1 MVTNFELTINKN
13 NGLWTINFVVNDN
26 EIFWGGNNE
35 KEILA
40 LYHTLTKKVNKL
52 FGTDFVYSE
61 SELKKYS
68 NYEHTNY
75 QFNIQ
80 KSNYSEV
87 YTLFATKDEYPYG
100 GGYRFH
106 TLSTYEE
113 PHIYVPKEDIIE
125 ITRLFGEWLS
135 NNDIHKLTYDVLK
148 KDWLFH
154 IGLGVGGNYLDTFY
168 KDLYEVDVDFST
180 ESITSLRNKKGK
192 EILDNACKNALTLR
206 TCDNAYIKFE
216 FENIRKNGLT
226 FYIYNGV
233 DSYILRFPR
242 LDEMKKNEDFLKAL
256 KVYVYN
262 EKVDEWVNSECD
274 FPNFSI
280 DNFLLCEK
288 FAYVTYL
295 NK

>member
-1 MVTNFELTINKN
+1 MATNFNLTCEKK
-13 NGLWTINFVVNDN
+13 GLWTIKFVLNEN
-26 EIFWGGNNE
+26 EIVWSGNNE

-40 LYHTLTKKVNKL
+40 LYHTLAKKVNKW
-52 FGTDFVYSE
+52 FGTHFVYSE
-61 SELKKYS
+61 DDLKKYS

-135 NNDIHKLTYDVLK
+135 NNDIHRMTYEVLK

-154 IGLGVGGNYLDTFY
+154 IGLGVRGNYLDTFY

-192 EILDNACKNALTLR
+192 EILDNACKDALTLR
-206 TCDNAYIKFE
+206 TCDNTYIKFE
-216 FENIRKNGLT
+216 FEHFRNNGLT

-274 FPNFSI
+274 LPTFSL

>member
-1 MVTNFELTINKN
+1 MVTNFDLTCEKK
-13 NGLWTINFVVNDN
+13 GLWTIKFELNDK
-26 EIFWGGNNE
+26 EIFWSGDNE

-61 SELKKYS
+61 SQLKKYS

-80 KSNYSEV
+80 KSNYREV

-100 GGYRFH
+100 SSYRFH
-106 TLSTYEE
+106 TLGTYND
-113 PHIYVPKEDIIE
+113 PYIYVPKEDIIE

-135 NNDIHKLTYDVLK
+135 NNDIHKLTYDILK

-154 IGLGVGGNYLDTFY
+154 IGIGIGVKLDTFY

-180 ESITSLRNKKGK
+180 ESVTTLKNKKGK
-192 EILDNACKNALTLR
+192 EILDDASKNALTLR

-216 FENIRKNGLT
+216 FEHFRNNGLT

-242 LDEMKKNEDFLKAL
+242 LDELKKNEDFLKRL

-274 FPNFSI
+274 FPTFSL
-280 DNFLLCEK
+280 DNFLLCEG
-288 FAYVTYL
+288 FADVHYL

>member
-1 MVTNFELTINKN
+1 MVTNFDLTINN
-13 NGLWTINFVVNDN
+13 SNGLWAIKFVVNNN
-26 EIFWGGNNE
+26 EIVWGGNNE

-61 SELKKYS
+61 SQLKKYS

-80 KSNYSEV
+80 KSNYSAV

-100 GGYRFH
+100 GIYRFH
-106 TLSTYEE
+106 TLATYED

-135 NNDIHKLTYDVLK
+135 NNDIHRLTYDVLK

-154 IGLGVGGNYLDTFY
+154 IGVGIGAKLDTFY
-168 KDLYEVDVDFST
+168 KDLYEVDIDFS
-180 ESITSLRNKKGK
+180 EKSITLLRNKEGK
-192 EILDNACKNALTLR
+192 KILDRASEKALTLR
-206 TCDNAYIKFE
+206 KCDESYIKFE
-216 FENIRKNGLT
+216 FEHFRNSSLT

-242 LDEMKKNEDFLKAL
+242 LDEMKKNEDLIKKL

-274 FPNFSI
+274 LPNFSI
-280 DNFLLCEK
+280 DNFLLCKE
-288 FAYVTYL
+288 FADVQYL

>member
-1 MVTNFELTINKN
+1 MVTNFDLTINKN

-26 EIFWGGNNE
+26 EIFWSGDNE
-35 KEILA
+35 KEVLT
-40 LYHTLTKKVNKL
+40 LYHTLAKIVNKT

-61 SELKKYS
+61 VVLCDY
-68 NYEHTNY
+68 Y
-75 QFNIQ
+75 FNIQ
-80 KSNYSEV
+80 KSNYREV
-87 YTLFATKDEYPYG
+87 YTIFVKDKKDVIDYRVHALGTYNDPY
-100 GGYRFH
+100 
-106 TLSTYEE
+106 
-113 PHIYVPKEDIIE
+113 IYVPKEDIIE
-125 ITRLFGEWLS
+125 ITRLFGEWLN
-135 NNDIHKLTYDVLK
+135 NNDIHRMTYEVLK

-154 IGLGVGGNYLDTFY
+154 ISMGMGAKLDTFY
-168 KDLYEVDVDFST
+168 KDLYDDDIDFS
-180 ESITSLRNKKGK
+180 EDNVRYLRNKKGK
-192 EILDNACKNALTLR
+192 EILDNASEKALTLR

-216 FENIRKNGLT
+216 FEHFRNNGLT

-274 FPNFSI
+274 FPTFSL

-288 FAYVTYL
+288 FAYVSYL

>member
-1 MVTNFELTINKN
+1 MVTNFDLTCEKK
-13 NGLWTINFVVNDN
+13 GLWTIKFELNDN
-26 EIFWGGNNE
+26 EIVWSGDNE

-61 SELKKYS
+61 SQLKKYS

-80 KSNYSEV
+80 KSDYREV

-100 GGYRFH
+100 SSYRFH
-106 TLSTYEE
+106 TLGTYND
-113 PHIYVPKEDIIE
+113 PYIYVPKEDIIE
-125 ITRLFGEWLS
+125 ITRLFGEWLN
-135 NNDIHKLTYDVLK
+135 NNDIHKITYNILK

-154 IGLGVGGNYLDTFY
+154 IGIGIGVKLDTFY

-180 ESITSLRNKKGK
+180 ESVTTLKNKKGK
-192 EILDNACKNALTLR
+192 EILDDASKNALTLR
-206 TCDNAYIKFE
+206 TCDNTYIKFE
-216 FENIRKNGLT
+216 FEHFRNNGLT

-256 KVYVYN
+256 KVFVYN
-262 EKVDEWVNSECD
+262 EKVDEWVNSDCD
-274 FPNFSI
+274 LPNFSM

-288 FAYVTYL
+288 FAYVNYL

>member
-1 MVTNFELTINKN
+1 MVTNFDLTCEKK
-13 NGLWTINFVVNDN
+13 GLWTIKFELNNN
-26 EIFWGGNNE
+26 EIIWSGDNE

-61 SELKKYS
+61 SQLKMYS

-80 KSNYSEV
+80 KSDYREV

-100 GGYRFH
+100 SSYRFH
-106 TLSTYEE
+106 SLGTYNE
-113 PHIYVPKEDIIE
+113 PYIYVPKEDIIE

-135 NNDIHKLTYDVLK
+135 NNDIHRMTYEVLK

-154 IGLGVGGNYLDTFY
+154 ISMGMGAKLDTFY
-168 KDLYEVDVDFST
+168 KDLYDDDIDFS
-180 ESITSLRNKKGK
+180 EDNVRYLRNKKGK
-192 EILDNACKNALTLR
+192 EILDNASKKALTLR
-206 TCDNAYIKFE
+206 TCDDAYIKFE
-216 FENIRKNGLT
+216 FEHFRNNGLT

-274 FPNFSI
+274 FPTFSL
-280 DNFLLCEK
+280 DNFLLCEG
-288 FAYVTYL
+288 FADVHYL

>member
-1 MVTNFELTINKN
+1 MVTNFDLTIKES

-26 EIFWGGNNE
+26 EIFWSGDNE
-35 KEILA
+35 KEVLT
-40 LYHTLTKKVNKL
+40 LYHTLAKVVNKT

-61 SELKKYS
+61 EVLCDY
-68 NYEHTNY
+68 Y
-75 QFNIQ
+75 FNIQ
-80 KSNYSEV
+80 KSNYREV
-87 YTLFATKDEYPYG
+87 YTLFVKDKKDVID
-100 GGYRFH
+100 YRVH
-106 TLSTYEE
+106 TLGTYND

-135 NNDIHKLTYDVLK
+135 NNDIHRMTYEVLK

-154 IGLGVGGNYLDTFY
+154 ISMGMGAKLDTFY
-168 KDLYEVDVDFST
+168 KDLYDDDIDFS
-180 ESITSLRNKKGK
+180 EDNVRYLRNKKGK

-216 FENIRKNGLT
+216 FEHFRNNGLT

-242 LDEMKKNEDFLKAL
+242 LDEMKKNEDFLKKL

-274 FPNFSI
+274 FPTFSL

-288 FAYVTYL
+288 FADVHYL

>member
-1 MVTNFELTINKN
+1 MVTNFDLTINEK
-13 NGLWTINFVVNDN
+13 NGLWCINFVVNGN
-26 EIFWGGNNE
+26 EIFWGGNKE
-35 KEILA
+35 KEALT
-40 LYHTLTKKVNKL
+40 LYHTLAKVVNKT
-52 FGTDFVYSE
+52 FGTDFIYSE
-61 SELKKYS
+61 EVLCDYYFNIHKSKYS
-68 NYEHTNY
+68 DDYN
-75 QFNIQ
+75 
-80 KSNYSEV
+80 
-87 YTLFATKDEYPYG
+87 LFVKDKLGCYVHSLGTYKDPY
-100 GGYRFH
+100 
-106 TLSTYEE
+106 
-113 PHIYVPKEDIIE
+113 IYVPKEDIIE

-148 KDWLFH
+148 REWLYH
-154 IGLGVGGNYLDTFY
+154 IGIGVGANLDTFY

-216 FENIRKNGLT
+216 FENISKNGLT

-274 FPNFSI
+274 LPTFSL
-280 DNFLLCEK
+280 DNFLLCEG
-288 FAYVTYL
+288 FADVHYL

>member
-1 MVTNFELTINKN
+1 MVTNFDLTCEKK
-13 NGLWTINFVVNDN
+13 GLWTIKFELNNN
-26 EIFWGGNNE
+26 EIIWSGDHE

-61 SELKKYS
+61 SQLKKYS

-80 KSNYSEV
+80 KSDYREV

-100 GGYRFH
+100 SSYRFH
-106 TLSTYEE
+106 SLGTYNE
-113 PHIYVPKEDIIE
+113 PYIYVPKEDIIE

-135 NNDIHKLTYDVLK
+135 NNDIHRMTYEVLK

-154 IGLGVGGNYLDTFY
+154 ISMGMGAKLDTFY
-168 KDLYEVDVDFST
+168 KDLYDDDIDFS
-180 ESITSLRNKKGK
+180 EDNVRYLRNKKGK
-192 EILDNACKNALTLR
+192 EILDNASKKALTLR
-206 TCDNAYIKFE
+206 TCDDAYIKFE
-216 FENIRKNGLT
+216 FEHFRNNGLT

-242 LDEMKKNEDFLKAL
+242 LDELKKNEDFLKRL

-274 FPNFSI
+274 FPTFSL
-280 DNFLLCEK
+280 DNFLLCEG
-288 FAYVTYL
+288 FADVHYL

>member
-1 MVTNFELTINKN
+1 MVTNFDLTIEES
-13 NGLWTINFVVNDN
+13 NGLWTIKFVVNDY
-26 EIFWGGNNE
+26 EIFWSGNNE
-35 KEILA
+35 KEVLT
-40 LYHTLTKKVNKL
+40 LYHTLAKVVNKT

-61 SELKKYS
+61 EVLCDY
-68 NYEHTNY
+68 Y
-75 QFNIQ
+75 FNIQ
-80 KSNYSEV
+80 KSNYREV
-87 YTLFATKDEYPYG
+87 YNLFVRDRKDTID
-100 GGYRFH
+100 YRIH

-135 NNDIHKLTYDVLK
+135 NNDIHRMTYEVLK
-148 KDWLFH
+148 RDWLYH
-154 IGLGVGGNYLDTFY
+154 IGLGIGAKLDTFY
-168 KDLYEVDVDFST
+168 KDLYEDDIDFS
-180 ESITSLRNKKGK
+180 EDNVRYLRNKKGK
-192 EILDNACKNALTLR
+192 EILDNASEKALTLR

-216 FENIRKNGLT
+216 FEHFRNNGLT

-256 KVYVYN
+256 KIYVYN

-274 FPNFSI
+274 FPTFSL
-280 DNFLLCEK
+280 DNFLWCEK
-288 FAYVTYL
+288 FANVHYF

>member
-1 MVTNFELTINKN
+1 MVTNFDLTINKS
-13 NGLWTINFVVNDN
+13 NGLWTIKFVVNN
-26 EIFWGGNNE
+26 YEIFWGGNNE

-61 SELKKYS
+61 DDLKKYS

-80 KSNYSEV
+80 KSNYKEV
-87 YTLFATKDEYPYG
+87 YTLFATKEEYPYDR
-100 GGYRFH
+100 GYHFH

-192 EILDNACKNALTLR
+192 EILDNASKNALTLR
-206 TCDNAYIKFE
+206 TCDNTYIKFE

-242 LDEMKKNEDFLKAL
+242 LDEMKKNENFLKTL

-274 FPNFSI
+274 LPNFSI

-288 FAYVTYL
+288 FAYVHYF

>member
-1 MVTNFELTINKN
+1 MVTNFDLTINKS
-13 NGLWTINFVVNDN
+13 NGLWGIKFVVNN
-26 EIFWGGNNE
+26 YEIVWGGNNE

-61 SELKKYS
+61 DDLKKYS
-68 NYEHTNY
+68 NYEHINY

-80 KSNYSEV
+80 KSNYREV
-87 YTLFATKDEYPYG
+87 YHLFATKYEYPYG

-113 PHIYVPKEDIIE
+113 PYIYVPKEDIIE

-135 NNDIHKLTYDVLK
+135 NNDIHRMTYEVLK
-148 KDWLFH
+148 KGWLFH
-154 IGLGVGGNYLDTFY
+154 IGACIGTRLDTFY
-168 KDLYEVDVDFST
+168 KDLYEIDVDFSE
-180 ESITSLRNKKGK
+180 ESIRQLRNKEGK
-192 EILDNACKNALTLR
+192 KRLDKASEKALTL
-206 TCDNAYIKFE
+206 NKWGENYIKFE
-216 FENIRKNGLT
+216 FEHFRNSSLT
-226 FYIYNGV
+226 FYINIGV

-242 LDEMKKNEDFLKAL
+242 LDEMKKNEDFIKKL

-274 FPNFSI
+274 LPKFSI
-280 DNFLLCEK
+280 DNFLFCEE
-288 FAYVTYL
+288 FANIQYL

>member
-1 MVTNFELTINKN
+1 MATNFNLTCEKK
-13 NGLWTINFVVNDN
+13 GLWTIKFVLNEN
-26 EIFWGGNNE
+26 EIVWSGNNE

-61 SELKKYS
+61 DDLKKYS

-80 KSNYSEV
+80 KSDYREV

-106 TLSTYEE
+106 TLGTYND
-113 PHIYVPKEDIIE
+113 PYIYVPKEDIID

-135 NNDIHKLTYDVLK
+135 NNDIHKLTYDILK

-154 IGLGVGGNYLDTFY
+154 IGIGVGIKLDTFY

-180 ESITSLRNKKGK
+180 ESVTTLKNKKGK
-192 EILDNACKNALTLR
+192 
-206 TCDNAYIKFE
+206 
-216 FENIRKNGLT
+216 
-226 FYIYNGV
+226 
-233 DSYILRFPR
+233 
-242 LDEMKKNEDFLKAL
+242 
-256 KVYVYN
+256 
-262 EKVDEWVNSECD
+262 
-274 FPNFSI
+274 
-280 DNFLLCEK
+280 
-288 FAYVTYL
+288 
-295 NK
+295 

>member
-1 MVTNFELTINKN
+1 MVTNFDLTCEKK
-13 NGLWTINFVVNDN
+13 GLWTIKFELNNN
-26 EIFWGGNNE
+26 EIIWSGDNE

-61 SELKKYS
+61 SQLKMYS

-80 KSNYSEV
+80 KSDYREV

-100 GGYRFH
+100 SSYRFH
-106 TLSTYEE
+106 TLGTYEE

-135 NNDIHKLTYDVLK
+135 NNDIHRMTYEVLK

-154 IGLGVGGNYLDTFY
+154 ISMGMGAKLDTFY
-168 KDLYEVDVDFST
+168 KDLYDDDIDFS
-180 ESITSLRNKKGK
+180 EDNVRYLRNKKGK
-192 EILDNACKNALTLR
+192 EILDNASKKALTLR
-206 TCDNAYIKFE
+206 TCDDAYIKFE
-216 FENIRKNGLT
+216 FEHFRNNGLT

-274 FPNFSI
+274 FPTFSL
-280 DNFLLCEK
+280 DNFLLCEG
-288 FAYVTYL
+288 FADVHYL

>member
-1 MVTNFELTINKN
+1 MVTNFDLTCEKK
-13 NGLWTINFVVNDN
+13 GLWTIKFELNNN
-26 EIFWGGNNE
+26 EIIWSGDNE

-61 SELKKYS
+61 SQLKKYS

-80 KSNYSEV
+80 KSDYREV

-100 GGYRFH
+100 SSYRFH
-106 TLSTYEE
+106 SLGTYNE
-113 PHIYVPKEDIIE
+113 PYIYVPKEDIIE

-135 NNDIHKLTYDVLK
+135 NNDIHRMTYEVLK

-154 IGLGVGGNYLDTFY
+154 ISMGMGAKLDTFY
-168 KDLYEVDVDFST
+168 KDLYDDDIDFS
-180 ESITSLRNKKGK
+180 EDNVRYLRNKKGK
-192 EILDNACKNALTLR
+192 EILDNASKKALTLR
-206 TCDNAYIKFE
+206 TCDDAYIKFE
-216 FENIRKNGLT
+216 FEHFRNNGLT

-242 LDEMKKNEDFLKAL
+242 LDEMKKNEDFLKTL

-274 FPNFSI
+274 LPTFSL

-288 FAYVTYL
+288 FADVRYL

>member
-1 MVTNFELTINKN
+1 MVTNFDLTCEKK
-13 NGLWTINFVVNDN
+13 GLWTIKFELNDN
-26 EIFWGGNNE
+26 EIVWSGDNE

-61 SELKKYS
+61 SQLKKYS

-80 KSNYSEV
+80 KSSYREV

-100 GGYRFH
+100 SSYRFH
-106 TLSTYEE
+106 TLGTYND
-113 PHIYVPKEDIIE
+113 PYIYVPKEDIIE
-125 ITRLFGEWLS
+125 ITRLFGEWLN
-135 NNDIHKLTYDVLK
+135 NNDIHKITYNILK

-154 IGLGVGGNYLDTFY
+154 IGIGMGVKLDTFY

-180 ESITSLRNKKGK
+180 ESVTTLKNKKGK
-192 EILDNACKNALTLR
+192 EILDDASKNALTLR
-206 TCDNAYIKFE
+206 TCDNTYIKFE
-216 FENIRKNGLT
+216 FEHFRNNGLT

-242 LDEMKKNEDFLKAL
+242 LDEMKKNEDFLKRL

-274 FPNFSI
+274 FPTFSL
-280 DNFLLCEK
+280 DNFLLCEG
-288 FAYVTYL
+288 FAYVSYL